1 MFCGLSVSSLNLKC
15 SHYPDAWFL
24 WCYPRLLFHLL
35 NLRIYRARTLTTLLS
50 PICHKSFNAL
60 NSRWTKYIKW
70 NALSYFAEKT
80 TDNKSLSEKEIRE
93 TLEQGIYLTKEELNC
108 EHEYMNDQQNFD
120 GYLLDAF
127 LNSITRSYDPHS
139 AFFYEPIKDNFEESF

>member
-50 PICHKSFNAL
+50 PICHKSFNAPKKITL
-60 NSRWTKYIKW
+60 IR
-70 NALSYFAEKT
+70 NAVVQLDYSATAVKTHSVPYAGEGITSLALERFMVDRRYRHFKGKGFHHPLRRVDKHYHFGVFAH
-80 TDNKSLSEKEIRE
+80 IAV
-93 TLEQGIYLTKEELNC
+93 
-108 EHEYMNDQQNFD
+108 
-120 GYLLDAF
+120 LLKVM
-127 LNSITRSYDPHS
+127 R
-139 AFFYEPIKDNFEESF
+139 